1 MDFHY
6 SVCSRC
12 IGYIED
18 RRAVVLPAIA
28 NHCDATGE
36 PSADALHRYMTGVHD
51 RHMSGL
57 SLAVSA

>member
-6 SVCSRC
+6 SVCSTC
-12 IGYIED
+12 IGYVTS
-18 RRAVVLPAIA
+18 RRDVLLPEMAA
-28 NHCDATGE
+28 HCNRTGE
-36 PSADALHRYMTGVHD
+36 GSAECLHRYMTGVHD